1 MSNRSASAGPR
12 SDLTPIDLGDGVGT
26 RVDQL
31 LALDDGVSLVVA
43 SGDRVS
49 TVDVASGDVTAALDL
64 PGVAD
69 LAPGGTGSALV
80 GTPSEMDDPA
90 TVAVTLAD
98 LIGGDAGAIEAK
110 LLAGTDSVVLGSPGD
125 AETRANVELA
135 ISDGTLARHRHLRG
149 RAGGRGDVG
158 GRDLRGPGERRHR
171 RSPSRRPAAPTA
183 SRS

>member
-1 MSNRSASAGPR
+1 M
-12 SDLTPIDLGDGVGT
+12 
-26 RVDQL
+26 
-31 LALDDGVSLVVA
+31 VA
-43 SGDRVS
+43 SGDRLS
-49 TVDVASGDVTAALDL
+49 TVDVASGDVTAELDL

-90 TVAVTLAD
+90 TVAATLAD

-110 LLAGTDSVVLGSPGD
+110 LLAGSDSVVLGSPGD

-135 ISDGTLARHRHLRG
+135 ISDGTLPGIVISEVAAG
-149 RAGGRGDVG
+149 RRGDVG
-158 GRDLRGPGERRHR
+158 GRHLRGPASGAIVLT
-171 RSPSRRPAAPTA
+171 SRRRAAPTA